1 MAQIAYPVIKQVY
14 EQQGQQYE
22 NILIP
27 ITDGK
32 RMFNIPVNLKA
43 AYESEGKEVVK
54 AFEKAIMLL
63 TIDEAWKEHL
73 RELDDLRQSVQNAS
87 YEQKDPL
94 LIYKLES
101 FNLFKTMMNGVNRKI
116 SSVLMRG
123 QIPVREPEQVR
134 QAAPTQSRS
143 DYSRY
148 RTQKDDFSGGS
159 TSETAKQDTRERQ
172 VTQPIHAEKTVGR
185 NDLCPCGSGKK
196 YKNCHGSNA

>member
-1 MAQIAYPVIKQVY
+1 
-14 EQQGQQYE
+14 
-22 NILIP
+22 
-27 ITDGK
+27 
-32 RMFNIPVNLKA
+32 
-43 AYESEGKEVVK
+43 
-54 AFEKAIMLL
+54 
-63 TIDEAWKEHL
+63 
-73 RELDDLRQSVQNAS
+73 
-87 YEQKDPL
+87 
-94 LIYKLES
+94 
-101 FNLFKTMMNGVNRKI
+101 MMNGVNRKI